1 MSLICVIIS
10 SFSFALFI
18 IRKRNRHFN
27 KMIVGDRN
35 ENTIVN
41 KKTKNRTIRQY
52 ISETICNW
60 NLGAFNH
67 LCKWWIKA
75 NSHSIWLFS
84 IISTQIENMIDNKR
98 SMGDFHYLCL
108 LFRLLH
114 PLQLMSLFGTLYQK
128 TIFYIIFR
136 QQFPP
141 KQTVLQT
148 LINI

>member
-41 KKTKNRTIRQY
+41 KKTKNRTISQY

-128 TIFYIIFR
+128 NYLLYHLPTTIPSKTNSITNFD
-136 QQFPP
+136 
-141 KQTVLQT
+141 
-148 LINI
+148 

>member
-1 MSLICVIIS
+1 
-10 SFSFALFI
+10 
-18 IRKRNRHFN
+18 
-27 KMIVGDRN
+27 
-35 ENTIVN
+35 
-41 KKTKNRTIRQY
+41 
-52 ISETICNW
+52 
-60 NLGAFNH
+60 
-67 LCKWWIKA
+67 
-75 NSHSIWLFS
+75 
-84 IISTQIENMIDNKR
+84 MIDNKR